1 MAHPNLEKKEKL
13 VDLTFKSEDGKEDLY
28 KNLSI
33 WRVHIDSLREQ
44 DKNARVMT
52 PEKFERLTENIKL
65 DKRLESLPYVMKFV
79 NPAGSEEFQIISGHH
94 RVRTARKAGL
104 EEMVVL
110 VEEGD
115 LTRSQVVSKQL
126 AHNAL
131 TGSDDQSILQELYLE
146 IEDIE
151 EKIRSGITDQE
162 IKIDNVQVKV
172 DDLMLDLEYENIH
185 MLFLPKSFEK
195 FEEMIDNLEEDSKV
209 YIADKK
215 EWEGFKDIMQ
225 KTSKQFDVRN
235 VSAIMVKLVE
245 VMKDYYKKNP
255 VVEKEDKPKEEKKK

>member
-1 MAHPNLEKKEKL
+1 
-13 VDLTFKSEDGKEDLY
+13 
-28 KNLSI
+28 
-33 WRVHIDSLREQ
+33 
-44 DKNARVMT
+44 
-52 PEKFERLTENIKL
+52 
-65 DKRLESLPYVMKFV
+65 
-79 NPAGSEEFQIISGHH
+79 
-94 RVRTARKAGL
+94 
-104 EEMVVL
+104 
-110 VEEGD
+110 
-115 LTRSQVVSKQL
+115 
-126 AHNAL
+126 
-131 TGSDDQSILQELYLE
+131 
-146 IEDIE
+146 
-151 EKIRSGITDQE
+151 
-162 IKIDNVQVKV
+162 
-172 DDLMLDLEYENIH
+172 MLDLEYENIH